1 MRFTA
6 ARRGHEY
13 CSIRC
18 CPGPASC
25 YAVPSW
31 PSFRSPF
38 ARDIRVTLRATPLQ
52 SRFGRR
58 LLLLFVGCAVVP
70 IAVVAGVSYRHVTQ
84 QLRTQSES
92 RLRQSNKALGLA
104 IFERLLLL
112 DATLKS
118 IPPGAL
124 LPLGTSR
131 HGEPAASAVPP
142 VRATRGNR
150 PQGFGKD
157 GRLALGGVVID
168 RGGTE
173 KRPAPD
179 RWDREASRTLSAG
192 VDLLARRRF
201 VALEFVP
208 EDGAGRV
215 SVFGRLDHLPGF
227 TPANQNDLALG
238 LPLILGEQR
247 DGLPTRIYLIRQVH
261 RRGNLRGLLV
271 GEISPQFLWGT
282 LDQSMPSPAT
292 LISVTDEAG
301 HVLFASST
309 ASQASS
315 DELMSQV
322 EPEAAETLATTSD
335 QPPFVSAA
343 SPIMLDEAFA
353 APVWTLV
360 LSQTRDEVLGPMV
373 EFTKTFLA
381 VVLISSLSVLL
392 LSLSQ
397 IRRSLV
403 PLAELQ
409 QGTRRIAQRDFAS
422 RVTVSSRDEFEELAT
437 SFNAMATQLGRQFQ
451 ALSTAAEI
459 DRAVLSATDAAE
471 VVDTLLVRVRDV
483 FPCSLASVTL
493 IAPNGSNSLTS
504 VVHDYRDDTRRH
516 ARVHLRSADVQDLL
530 DGPGLHLLDATV
542 VGVPSYLEPLLEL
555 QPDTIVVLP
564 LRFQHQLVGIIA
576 LGDRD
581 SSASGEE
588 DRVQVRRLADQVAV
602 ALVNAQMLEQVRSL
616 AYYDSLTGLPNR
628 LSYKERLARAL
639 EDAHRHGRLVA
650 AFFIDLDHFSRVNDS
665 LGHEAGDQL
674 LQQVA
679 LRLRGCCREREDEVA
694 PAVEA
699 LMPDVARLGGDE
711 FTVLMPGLS
720 DPEDA
725 AKLARRILSSLA
737 HPVRVGDREI
747 FVNASIGIA
756 VYPQD
761 GEDLETLLMHAD
773 TAMYQAKEQ
782 GGGSYQT
789 YSRSMNATALQRL
802 TLENSLRRALDREEF
817 ELHYQPI
824 VDARTGA
831 TVGTEALVRW
841 RHPDLGLLLPS
852 EFIALAE
859 ENGMIVPL
867 GEWVL
872 QRACIDNRAWQS
884 LGLPAIRMNVN
895 LSSRQIK
902 RSLTEVVGRALRG
915 SSLDSRYLGLEL
927 TESVL
932 VNHQKEGTDTLH
944 ALRAMGLHLSVDD
957 FGTGYS
963 SFSYLKRFPL
973 DTLKIDRCFVRE
985 ITSHPDDAA
994 ITTAMIA
1001 MGHALGL
1008 KVVAEGVETDAQSL
1022 LLRRQGCDEMQ
1033 GYLFGRPMPA
1043 DRMAQFLAGSRPT
1056 TRTVPRRAR
1065 APESKAG

>member
-1 MRFTA
+1 
-6 ARRGHEY
+6 
-13 CSIRC
+13 
-18 CPGPASC
+18 
-25 YAVPSW
+25 
-31 PSFRSPF
+31 
-38 ARDIRVTLRATPLQ
+38 VTLRPTPLQ

-118 IPPGAL
+118 IPPRAL
-124 LPLGTSR
+124 LPLGTGR
-131 HGEPAASAVPP
+131 GAERPASVAPP
-142 VRATRGNR
+142 LRATRGNR
-150 PQGFGKD
+150 PQGFGVD

-168 RGGTE
+168 RGGAA
-173 KRPAPD
+173 KRPASD
-179 RWDREASRTLSAG
+179 HWDREASRTLSAG

-201 VALEFVP
+201 VALEFVM
-208 EDGAGRV
+208 EDGARRV
-215 SVFGRLDHLPGF
+215 PVFGQLDHLPEL
-227 TPANQNDLALG
+227 TPGNQSDLALG

-247 DGLPTRIYLIRQVH
+247 DGVPTRIYLIRRVH
-261 RRGNLRGLLV
+261 RAGNLRGLLV
-271 GEISPQFLWGT
+271 GEISPEFLWGT

-292 LISVTDEAG
+292 LISVADDSG
-301 HVLFASST
+301 HVLFTSST
-309 ASQASS
+309 ASQASR

-322 EPEAAETLATTSD
+322 QPDAAETLGPPSD

-343 SPIMLDEAFA
+343 WPIMLDEAFA

-381 VVLISSLSVLL
+381 VVLISSLAVLL
-392 LSLSQ
+392 LSMTQ

-422 RVTVSSRDEFEELAT
+422 RVAVSSRDEFEELAA
-437 SFNAMATQLGRQFQ
+437 SFNGMASQLGRQFQ

-459 DRAVLSATDAAE
+459 DRAVLSATNAVE
-471 VVDTLLVRVRDV
+471 VVETLLARVRDV

-493 IAPNGSNSLTS
+493 IAPDGSKSLTS

-516 ARVHLRSADVQDLL
+516 ARVDLRSADVQDLL
-530 DGPGLHLLDATV
+530 DGPEVRLLELPA
-542 VGVPSYLEPLLEL
+542 GRPPSYLVPLLEL
-555 QPDTIVVLP
+555 QPSSVVILP
-564 LRFQHQLVGIIA
+564 LRFQRQLVGIIA
-576 LGDRD
+576 LGESV
-581 SSASGEE
+581 SSGHAEE

-616 AYYDSLTGLPNR
+616 AYYDSLTGLLNR

-650 AFFIDLDHFSRVNDS
+650 AFFIDLDHFSRINDS

-679 LRLRGCCREREDEVA
+679 LRLRASCREREDEVG
-694 PAVEA
+694 PAAEA
-699 LMPDVARLGGDE
+699 LTPDVARLGGDE

-720 DPEDA
+720 DPQDA

-737 HPVRVGDREI
+737 HPIRVADREI

-761 GEDLETLLMHAD
+761 GEDIETLLMHAD

-782 GGGSYQT
+782 GGGSYQS
-789 YSRSMNATALQRL
+789 YSRSMNASALQRL
-802 TLENSLRRALDREEF
+802 TLENSLRRAIEREEF
-817 ELHYQPI
+817 EVHYQPI

-831 TVGTEALVRW
+831 TVGAEALVRW

-852 EFIALAE
+852 EFIPLAE

-872 QRACIDNRAWQS
+872 YRACTDNRAWQS
-884 LGLPAIRMNVN
+884 MGLPAIRVDVN

-902 RSLTEVVGRALRG
+902 RSLTEVVGRVLQG
-915 SSLDSRYLGLEL
+915 SSLEARYLGLEL

-985 ITSHPDDAA
+985 ITSHRDDAA

-1033 GYLFGRPMPA
+1033 GYLFSRPVPA
-1043 DRMAQFLAGSRPT
+1043 DRLAQFLAGSRPT
-1056 TRTVPRRAR
+1056 TRTIPRRVR

>member
-1 MRFTA
+1 M
-6 ARRGHEY
+6 
-13 CSIRC
+13 
-18 CPGPASC
+18 
-25 YAVPSW
+25 
-31 PSFRSPF
+31 
-38 ARDIRVTLRATPLQ
+38 TLRPRPLQ

-70 IAVVAGVSYRHVTQ
+70 IAVVAGVAYRHVTQ
-84 QLRTQSES
+84 QLRTQSEN
-92 RLRQSNKALGLA
+92 RLRQSNRALGLA

-118 IPPGAL
+118 IPPRAL
-124 LPLGTSR
+124 LPLGTTR
-131 HGEPAASAVPP
+131 HAERPATGLPP
-142 VRATRGNR
+142 QRMTRGNR
-150 PQGFGKD
+150 PQGLAVDGK
-157 GRLALGGVVID
+157 LSLGGVVID
-168 RGGTE
+168 RGGAP
-173 KRPAPD
+173 RHPALD
-179 RWDREASRTLSAG
+179 HWDREASRTLSAG

-201 VALEFVP
+201 VALEFVV
-208 EDGAGRV
+208 EEGGGRV
-215 SVFGRLDHLPGF
+215 PVFGQLERLPTLTPG
-227 TPANQNDLALG
+227 NQSDLALG
-238 LPLILGEQR
+238 LPLILGEHH
-247 DGLPTRIYLIRQVH
+247 DGAPTRIYLVRRVH
-261 RRGNLRGLLV
+261 RAGNVRGLLV
-271 GEISPQFLWGT
+271 GEISPEFLWGT

-292 LISVTDEAG
+292 RISVTDDSG
-301 HVLFASST
+301 RVLFTSST
-309 ASQASS
+309 ASQASR

-322 EPEAAETLATTSD
+322 EPQTAETLGTRSD
-335 QPPFVSAA
+335 QPPFVTS
-343 SPIMLDEAFA
+343 SWPIMLDEAFA

-381 VVLISSLSVLL
+381 VVLVSSLAVLL
-392 LSLSQ
+392 LSITQ

-409 QGTRRIAQRDFAS
+409 QGTRRIAQRDFAG
-422 RVTVSSRDEFEELAT
+422 RVTVSSGDEFEELAS

-451 ALSTAAEI
+451 ALSTAADI
-459 DRAVLSATDAAE
+459 DRAVLSATNAVE
-471 VVDTLLVRVRDV
+471 IVETLLARVRDV
-483 FPCSLASVTL
+483 FPCELASVTL
-493 IAPNGSNSLTS
+493 IEPDGSKSLTS
-504 VVHDYRDDTRRH
+504 VVHDYRDGTRH
-516 ARVHLRSADVQDLL
+516 QARVDLRSTDVQDLL
-530 DGPGLHLLDATV
+530 DGPEVRLLDLPL
-542 VGVPSYLEPLLEL
+542 GRSPSYLEPLLRL
-555 QPDTIVVLP
+555 QPSSVVVLP
-564 LRFQHQLVGIIA
+564 LRFQRQLVGIIA
-576 LGDRD
+576 LGQSV
-581 SSASGEE
+581 SSGQAE
-588 DRVQVRRLADQVAV
+588 DGVQVRRLADQVAV

-616 AYYDSLTGLPNR
+616 AYFDSLTGLPNR
-628 LSYKERLARAL
+628 LSYKERLGRAL

-650 AFFIDLDHFSRVNDS
+650 AFFIDLDHFSRINDS

-679 LRLRGCCREREDEVA
+679 IRLRASCREREDEVGSA
-694 PAVEA
+694 ADA
-699 LMPDVARLGGDE
+699 LAPDVARLGGDE
-711 FTVLMPGLS
+711 FTVIMPGLS
-720 DPEDA
+720 DPQDA

-737 HPVRVGDREI
+737 HPIRLADRDI

-756 VYPQD
+756 IYPQD

-782 GGGSYQT
+782 GGGSYQS
-789 YSRSMNATALQRL
+789 YARAMNATALQRL
-802 TLENSLRRALDREEF
+802 TLENSLRRAIEREEF

-831 TVGTEALVRW
+831 TVGAEALVRW
-841 RHPDLGLLLPS
+841 RHPELGLLLPS
-852 EFIALAE
+852 EFISLAE

-872 QRACIDNRAWQS
+872 NRACTDNRSWQS
-884 LGLPAIRMNVN
+884 MGLPAIRVNVN

-902 RSLTEVVGRALRG
+902 RSLTAAVGRVLQA
-915 SSLDSRYLGLEL
+915 SSLDARYLGLEL

-985 ITSHPDDAA
+985 IASHPDDAA

-1008 KVVAEGVETDAQSL
+1008 RVVAEGVETDAQSL

-1033 GYLFGRPMPA
+1033 GYLFGRPVPA
-1043 DRMAQFLAGSRPT
+1043 DRLAQFLAGSRPT
-1056 TRTVPRRAR
+1056 TRTIARRVR
-1065 APESKAG
+1065 ASESKAS